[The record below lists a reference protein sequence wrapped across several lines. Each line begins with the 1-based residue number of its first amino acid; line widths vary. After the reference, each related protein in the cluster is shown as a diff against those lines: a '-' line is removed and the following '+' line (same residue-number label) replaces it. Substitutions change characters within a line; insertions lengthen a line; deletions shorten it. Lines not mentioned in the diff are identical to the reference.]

1 MLQNYI
7 LFLWGNPAGAEKDQE
22 AAFDMVHKQLELQQR
37 TGIAEG
43 ESLLQVSVESFNA
56 FMSVAQG
63 TVRQC
68 F

>member
-1 MLQNYI
+1 
-7 LFLWGNPAGAEKDQE
+7 
-22 AAFDMVHKQLELQQR
+22 MVHKQLELQQR

-63 TVRQC
+63 TVR
-68 F
+68 